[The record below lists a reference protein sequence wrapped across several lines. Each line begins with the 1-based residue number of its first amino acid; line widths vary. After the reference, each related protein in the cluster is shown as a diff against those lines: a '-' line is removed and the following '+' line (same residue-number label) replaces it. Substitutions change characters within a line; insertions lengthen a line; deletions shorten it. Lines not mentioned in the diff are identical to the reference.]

1 MKIEVDR
8 NAGVC
13 PGVLRAI
20 RLCEDELT
28 KNGELIA
35 VGPIIHNSLEVER
48 LARLGLKTI
57 AQETFETADDG
68 IEKYQGKRLFIR
80 THGISQALRKRF
92 EQANC
97 EFIDGTCPTVLRSLK
112 WIQQYADDGYQ
123 IVIIGKL
130 AHAEVLA
137 LKGTAPQVTSVAMTI
152 DDLNTIDFQKKTM
165 VIAQTT
171 INQKKFEE
179 LTHFLKLKVNNLVIK
194 NTICRAVNLRHEN
207 LREFAASV
215 DMVLFVGGR
224 HSSNTNEL
232 FQICHSKNPDS
243 HLIES
248 PEEIQLNWLKDVNSV
263 GISGSAS
270 TPIWQ
275 MEQVKAHLVA
285 FDSTPI

>member
-1 MKIEVDR
+1 MRIEIDR

-20 RLCEDELT
+20 RLCEDELK

-35 VGPIIHNSLEVER
+35 VGPIIHNSKEVER
-48 LARLGLKTI
+48 LASLGLKTV
-57 AQETFETADDG
+57 AQEVFETNGAST
-68 IEKYQGKRLFIR
+68 ENYQEKRLFIR
-80 THGISQALRKRF
+80 AHGISPILRQRF
-92 EQANC
+92 ESADC
-97 EFIDGTCPTVLRSLK
+97 ELIDGTCPVVLRSQK
-112 WIQQYADDGYQ
+112 WIQKYAEAGYQ
-123 IVIIGKL
+123 IIIIGKPT
-130 AHAEVLA
+130 HAEVLG
-137 LKGTAPQVTSVAMTI
+137 LKGAAPNAAHVAMTI
-152 DDLNTIDFQKKTM
+152 EDLSQLDFQKKTM

-179 LTHFLKLKVNNLVIK
+179 LTHFLKLKVSNLVIK
-194 NTICRAVNLRHEN
+194 NTICRAVSSRHEN

-232 FQICHSKNPDS
+232 FQICLSRNPDS

-248 PEEIQLNWLKDVNSV
+248 PEEIQSDWLKDVKAV

-270 TPIWQ
+270 TPLWQ
-275 MEQVKAHLVA
+275 MEQVRAHLLSL
-285 FDSTPI
+285 DSTPI

>member
-1 MKIEVDR
+1 MRIEIDR

-20 RLCEDELT
+20 RLCEDELK

-35 VGPIIHNSLEVER
+35 VGPIIHNSQEVER
-48 LARLGLKTI
+48 LASLGLRTI
-57 AQETFETADDG
+57 KQDTFESNDEWR
-68 IEKYQGKRLFIR
+68 EKYQGKRLFIR
-80 THGISQALRKRF
+80 THGISPTLRGQF
-92 EQANC
+92 EVANC
-97 EFIDGTCPTVLRSLK
+97 ELIDGTCPTVLRSQK
-112 WIQQYADDGYQ
+112 WIDEYAKDGYQ
-123 IVIIGKL
+123 IVIIGKPT
-130 AHAEVLA
+130 HAEVLA
-137 LKGTAPQVTSVAMTI
+137 LKGAAPGVTHVAMEI
-152 DDLNTIDFQKKTM
+152 EDLSQLDFQKKTM

-171 INQKKFEE
+171 INQKIFEE

-232 FQICHSKNPDS
+232 FQICLSRNPDS

-248 PEEIQLNWLKDVNSV
+248 PEEIQIDWLKNVNCV

-270 TPIWQ
+270 TPLWQ
-275 MEQVKAHLVA
+275 MEQVKAHLVVL
-285 FDSTPI
+285 DSTPI

>member
-1 MKIEVDR
+1 MKIEIDR

-20 RLCEDELT
+20 RLCEDELK

-35 VGPIIHNSLEVER
+35 VGPIIHNSQEVER
-48 LARLGLKTI
+48 LTRLGLMTI
-57 AQETFETADDG
+57 PQETFEIDVSWK
-68 IEKYQGKRLFIR
+68 EKYQGKRIFIR
-80 THGISQALRKRF
+80 THGISPILRQQF
-92 EQANC
+92 EAADC
-97 EFIDGTCPTVLRSLK
+97 EVIDGTCPTVSRSQK
-112 WIQQYADDGYQ
+112 WIQEYANAGYE
-123 IVIIGKL
+123 IVIIGKPT
-130 AHAEVLA
+130 HAEVLA
-137 LKGTAPQVTSVAMTI
+137 LKGAAPDKTSVAMSI
-152 DDLNTIDFQKKTM
+152 EDLSQLDFQKNIM

-179 LTHFLKLKVNNLVIK
+179 LTHFLKLKVSNLVIK

-232 FQICHSKNPDS
+232 FQICLSKNPDS

-248 PEEIQLNWLKDVNSV
+248 PEEIQLDWLNNVNCV

-270 TPIWQ
+270 TPMWQ

-285 FDSTPI
+285 LDSTPI

>member
-28 KNGELIA
+28 KHGELIA
-35 VGPIIHNSLEVER
+35 VGPIIHNTLEVER
-48 LARLGLKTI
+48 LASLGLKTI
-57 AQETFETADDG
+57 TQETFENDDDWF
-68 IEKYQGKRLFIR
+68 EKYQGKRLFIR
-80 THGISQALRKRF
+80 THGISQLLRERF

-97 EFIDGTCPTVLRSLK
+97 ELIDGTCPTVLRSQK
-112 WIQQYADDGYQ
+112 WIQEYAVDGYQ
-123 IVIIGKL
+123 IIIIGKP

-152 DDLNTIDFQKKTM
+152 DDLNTIDFQKKAM

-179 LTHFLKLKVNNLVIK
+179 LTHFLKLKINNLVIK

-232 FQICHSKNPDS
+232 FQICLSKNPDS

-248 PEEIQLNWLKDVNSV
+248 PEEIQINWLKDVHSV

-275 MEQVKAHLVA
+275 MERVKAHLVA
-285 FDSTPI
+285 LNSTPI